1 MLCCLSGSE
10 REKGKEAGAG
20 EPRCKREERTARG
33 GKKRDRRRRESE
45 WPNRSSKLK
54 IKTPVSA
61 THLLPEQRRCLR
73 LLLPR
78 RRAKASKGRRLTRG
92 RPKAAAEHF
101 SRLFG
106 RRRAIDVF
114 FFFSAMEE
122 REKDLASLALFL
134 CAQILPL
141 FTRESSI
148 LLVIVER
155 NGWKLYVQVSF

>member
-1 MLCCLSGSE
+1 M
-10 REKGKEAGAG
+10 
-20 EPRCKREERTARG
+20 
-33 GKKRDRRRRESE
+33 
-45 WPNRSSKLK
+45 
-54 IKTPVSA
+54 
-61 THLLPEQRRCLR
+61 
-73 LLLPR
+73 
-78 RRAKASKGRRLTRG
+78 
-92 RPKAAAEHF
+92 F
-101 SRLFG
+101 
-106 RRRAIDVF
+106 F